1 MNLKYLEW
9 SFRAYNKTAKNGDL
23 CEELR
28 SENDFEAVFATFCC
42 YGHGAK
48 APEAVQKIT
57 LDQKE
62 YCKCSS
68 CVTIC

>member
-28 SENDFEAVFATFCC
+28 SENDFEAVFVFVFASVVMAMVPRLLRLFRR
-42 YGHGAK
+42 
-48 APEAVQKIT
+48 
-57 LDQKE
+57 LL
-62 YCKCSS
+62 
-68 CVTIC
+68 